1 MHAAQGMYVSC
12 ERQRNK
18 TVTVIAAKFEDRS
31 IQFAADRQ
39 TTSGSRKETAQGMR
53 LGKLCRVNGMTI
65 GSAGLKSESQWLF
78 MFAKNHAPAEAA
90 ENAVAEF
97 FLEFSEW
104 MKKKDNSFRSENEYL
119 VAYRNKLFR
128 VYDSLAVFDIPAH
141 AAIGSGQ
148 DFAIAAMH
156 LGRSASDAARVA
168 ADLDL
173 YCSGTID
180 TLSHDIAAS

>member
-1 MHAAQGMYVSC
+1 M
-12 ERQRNK
+12 
-18 TVTVIAAKFEDRS
+18 TVIAAKFEGTA

-39 TTSGSRKETAQGMR
+39 VTTGLRKETAQGLR
-53 LGKLCRVNGMTI
+53 LGKLCSVNGMTI

-78 MFAKNHAPAEAA
+78 LFARNHAPAEAT

-97 FLEFSEW
+97 FLEFVEW
-104 MKKKDNSFRSENEYL
+104 MRKKNDSFRSENEYL
-119 VAYRNKLFR
+119 VAYRDRLFR
-128 VYDSLAVFDIPAH
+128 VYDSLAVFEIPSH

-156 LGRSASDAARVA
+156 LGKTAADAARVA

-173 YCSGTID
+173 YCSGSID
-180 TLSHDIAAS
+180 TISHNIGGTTTRPT